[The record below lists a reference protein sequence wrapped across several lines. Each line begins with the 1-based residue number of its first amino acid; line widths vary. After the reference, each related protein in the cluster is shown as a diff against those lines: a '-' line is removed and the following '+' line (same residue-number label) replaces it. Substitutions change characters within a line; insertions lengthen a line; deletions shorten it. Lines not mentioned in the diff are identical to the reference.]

1 MKVKAK
7 NLGIISEVEIEFE
20 KGLNIIVGSSSSGKS
35 TLLRGIK
42 NLIDNSFSDSCIS
55 SDKTSMY
62 ISLENNGH
70 KVEYMRD
77 LNNQSRKSIYTI
89 DGTQYTKVGRLPL
102 QQVYDALNIRSFE
115 IDGTN
120 VYFNMSPQFSAP
132 FLVLESKSFLYSVL
146 TYRSSFD
153 ITKIND
159 LYNTDLK
166 DVKRTISEKETE
178 KNILES
184 SIESSKQ
191 KLSLLSDVP
200 SLHNKFLSLKNKYN
214 ELVLL
219 SSYIKRYESNL
230 ESISR
235 SEENIGKISEYISI
249 YNKIFE
255 IVSSYKIVIRY
266 VSIKELI
273 EHSNSIIESVN
284 RYIKVL
290 KVLEEKYTLIRKIY
304 NLTFLE
310 KKLNIERN
318 LISMFD
324 ELNKKSEYII
334 SIMKFIELH
343 KSYSN
348 TLVNNEKICNE
359 INSINEKLN
368 CISICPL
375 CDQPI
380 SSHNY

>member
-1 MKVKAK
+1 MKVRAK
-7 NLGIISEVEIEFE
+7 NLGIISEVEVEFK

-62 ISLENNGH
+62 VLLENNNH
-70 KVEYMRD
+70 KVEYVRD
-77 LNNQSRKSIYTI
+77 LNNQSRKSLYTV

-120 VYFNMSPQFSAP
+120 VYFNMSLQFSAP

-166 DVKRTISEKETE
+166 ESKKTISVKETE
-178 KNILES
+178 ENILES
-184 SIESSKQ
+184 SIMSSKQ
-191 KLSLLSDVP
+191 KLLLLSDVP

-214 ELVLL
+214 DLTLL
-219 SSYIKRYESNL
+219 NSYIKKYENSS

-235 SEENIGKISEYISI
+235 SEESIRRISEYISI
-249 YNKIFE
+249 YNRILE
-255 IVSSYKIVIRY
+255 IISSYKIISKY
-266 VSIKELI
+266 VSIKESV
-273 EHSNSIIESVN
+273 EYSNSIIESAN
-284 RYIKVL
+284 RYVKAFN
-290 KVLEEKYTLIRKIY
+290 VLEEKYTVIRKIH
-304 NLTFLE
+304 NLIFLE
-310 KKLNIERN
+310 KKISIGYN

-324 ELNKKSEYII
+324 ELSEKSKCII
-334 SIMKFIELH
+334 SIMKFIGLH
-343 KSYSN
+343 KSYN
-348 TLVNNEKICNE
+348 DTLENNEKICSE
-359 INSINEKLN
+359 ISSINEKLN
-368 CISICPL
+368 YISRCPL
-375 CDQPI
+375 CGQ
-380 SSHNY
+380 SMLSHN